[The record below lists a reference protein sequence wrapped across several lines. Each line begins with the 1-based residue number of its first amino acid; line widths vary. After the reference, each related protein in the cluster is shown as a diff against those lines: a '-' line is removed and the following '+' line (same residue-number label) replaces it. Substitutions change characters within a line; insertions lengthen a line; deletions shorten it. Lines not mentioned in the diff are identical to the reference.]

1 MNSSD
6 LNKNNLVWTNFTLKN
21 KEGILERSTLDIG
34 VYIIRTDKSFGR
46 LKGSSDILYIG
57 KTNTKGGFKTRMK
70 QYFNPGPSQ
79 LTNIRINNFLNNN
92 HVFMEILFLKDN
104 DPESLERDLLKKYME
119 EHLELPPFN
128 RNSTRF
134 KI

>member
-6 LNKNNLVWTNFTLKN
+6 LKKNNLIWYTFSLKN
-21 KEGILERSTLDIG
+21 KENILERSTLDIG

-57 KTNTKGGFKTRMK
+57 KTNAKGGFKTRMK

-79 LTNIRINNFLNNN
+79 LTNIRIKNFLSNNR
-92 HVFMEILFLKDN
+92 VFMEISFLKNN
-104 DPESLERDLLKKYME
+104 DPESLERDLLKKYVE

-134 KI
+134 EI